1 MNPYLAGNFAPVTE
15 EITATGLAVSGELPK
30 ELNGRYLRNGPNPLG
45 DTDAAAYHWFT
56 GTGMVHGLRLREG
69 RAEWYRNRYVG
80 GDAVATALGKPP
92 VTGPNWSGGAHG
104 PNTNVAGFAGRTWAV
119 VEAGGTPVEL
129 TYELDTV
136 ARNDFFGTL
145 PGAFTAHPK
154 FDSASGE
161 LHAVAYAPGRW
172 MGHVQYIVVGK
183 DGRVR
188 RTVDIPMG
196 PSMVHDMSLTEKYA
210 VIYDL
215 PVTLDMKMA
224 QAGSRFPFSW
234 NPDYGARVGF
244 LPREGSAQDMIW
256 IEIPLCYAYHPMNAY
271 DRADGS
277 VVIDICAF
285 DRMFDHDRNGPIRDS
300 LPRLERWEFDIAGRR
315 SSVTVIDQ
323 TPQEFPR
330 HAPAVGTREYR
341 YGYAVGFG
349 THPAGMTFKHDLVTG
364 ARTYYDYGPGRGAG
378 ESVFVPRESG
388 GAEDDGWL
396 LAFAHDFGGGPSS
409 FVVLDAQDVAR
420 GPVAEVHLPQR
431 VPFGFHGNWVSDAS
445 VPPAPA

>member
-15 EITATGLAVSGELPK
+15 EVTATQLAVTGELPK

-45 DTDAAAYHWFT
+45 DTDPAAYHWFT
-56 GTGMVHGLRLREG
+56 GTGMVHGLRLSEG

-80 GDAVATALGKPP
+80 GDAVAKALGRSI
-92 VTGPNWSGGAHG
+92 TGPNWSGGANG
-104 PNTNVAGFAGRTWAV
+104 PNTNVGGFAGRTWAM

-129 TYELDTV
+129 TYELDSV

-154 FDSASGE
+154 FDPASGE

-188 RTVDIPMG
+188 RTVDVPMG

-210 VIYDL
+210 VVYDL

-244 LPREGSAQDMIW
+244 LPREGTAQEIVW

-330 HAPAVGTREYR
+330 HAASAGTREYR
-341 YGYAVGFG
+341 FGYSVGFG
-349 THPAGMTFKHDLVTG
+349 SHPAGMTFKHDLVTG
-364 ARTYYDYGPGRGAG
+364 TRFHFDYGPGRGAG
-378 ESVFVPRESG
+378 EAVFVPRETPT
-388 GAEDDGWL
+388 AEDDGWL
-396 LAFAHDFGGGPSS
+396 LAFAHDFGGGASS
-409 FVVLDAQDVAR
+409 FVVLDAQDLER

-445 VPPAPA
+445 VPPEPA